1 MVLALP
7 TCIFWSWLFYRVCV
21 PFVRSADSYLT
32 YAFSV
37 FPIFGAVSPQTAAL
51 PLMFI
56 LAVTAIKDAIEDYRR
71 ATLDEE
77 VNTSASTKLGNW
89 HNINQPKDPRNW
101 LERLLGLNAPGH
113 VTKGVR
119 KLREREASEGS
130 RIVLSRAGNR
140 PSFSVTHPDS
150 LSLDGGSGN
159 RLEDIQSVDSH
170 SYPPLGHETPPQPS
184 FSASAQ
190 NLVGNA
196 SSATLTAASSFGVMD
211 WSKRISGSA
220 RWERTLWKK
229 LEVGDI
235 VLLRDNEQVP
245 ADIIILSTSDPDGL
259 CYLETKNLDGETNL
273 KPRKALNATS
283 SILSEE
289 DIERSAFVLDS
300 EPPHPNLYLYNGVL
314 RFRDHVSDQSK
325 TEPVTINEMLLRG
338 CSIRNTAWVV
348 GLVVFTG
355 KDTKIMLNGGDT
367 PSKRSKIEK
376 ETNFNVIV
384 NFVVL
389 IAMCTVSAVVNGIFD
404 ARTGTSAAVF
414 EPGSDPS
421 SSNIVNAFITFAYV
435 SSFPSKHKPRL
446 TSILDLVS
454 SHSRTSSQF
463 PCTFPSRSSRPYR
476 HFSSPKTLI
485 CITNPWNR
493 PASPRL
499 GTYLT
504 TSVR

>member
-1 MVLALP
+1 M
-7 TCIFWSWLFYRVCV
+7 
-21 PFVRSADSYLT
+21 
-32 YAFSV
+32 
-37 FPIFGAVSPQTAAL
+37 FGAVSPQTAAL
-51 PLMFI
+51 PLLFI
-56 LAVTAIKDAIEDYRR
+56 LAVTSVKDAIEDYRR

-77 VNTSASTKLGNW
+77 VNTSAATKLGNW
-89 HNINQPKDPRNW
+89 HNINHPKDPRNW

-130 RIVLSRAGNR
+130 RIILSRAGNR
-140 PSFSVTHPDS
+140 PSFSATDPRS
-150 LSLDGGSGN
+150 LSLDSGN
-159 RLEDIQSVDSH
+159 GKRLEDIQSVDSH
-170 SYPPLGHETPPQPS
+170 SYPPFGHDTPPQAS
-184 FSASAQ
+184 FSSSAQ
-190 NLVGNA
+190 NLVANA
-196 SSATLTAASSFGVMD
+196 SSATLTAASSSGVVD
-211 WSKRISGSA
+211 WSKRIAGSA

-245 ADIIILSTSDPDGL
+245 ADIVILSTSDPDGL

-273 KPRKALNATS
+273 KPRKAVNATS

-289 DIERSAFVLDS
+289 DIERAAFVLDS

-314 RFRDHVSDQSK
+314 RFRERVSDQSK

-338 CSIRNTAWVV
+338 CSIRNTTWVV

-389 IAMCTVSAVVNGIFD
+389 ISMCTVSGVVNGIFD

-414 EPGSDPS
+414 EAGSDPS
-421 SSNIVNAFITFAYV
+421 SSNVVNAFITFAYV
-435 SSFPSKHKPRL
+435 FPIDGQ
-446 TSILDLVS
+446 TSIDRYPRSCLIAFQNIVPISLYISIEIVKTIQAFFISQDIDMYYKPLDSACV
-454 SHSRTSSQF
+454 
-463 PCTFPSRSSRPYR
+463 
-476 HFSSPKTLI
+476 PKT
-485 CITNPWNR
+485 WNI
-493 PASPRL
+493 SDDL
-499 GTYLT
+499 GQIEYVFSDKTGTLT
-504 TSVR
+504 QNVMEFQK